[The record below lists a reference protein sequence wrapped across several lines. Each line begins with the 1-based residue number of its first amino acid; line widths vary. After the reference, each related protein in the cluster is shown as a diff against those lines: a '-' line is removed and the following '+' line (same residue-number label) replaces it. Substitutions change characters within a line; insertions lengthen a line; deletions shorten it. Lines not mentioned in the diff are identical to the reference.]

1 MPARKADALK
11 EKAAKATAKK
21 ATAAE
26 SFIEVS
32 EEEAKQKKRPVS
44 FFVGPALYDDAQQLA
59 QFRAAQGQ
67 RNEQGQPYSV
77 GALLN
82 DALKEYLDRNKDE
95 LEAWKNFSAQ
105 MEKTTRK

>member
-26 SFIEVS
+26 SFIEVP

-59 QFRAAQGQ
+59 QFRAA
-67 RNEQGQPYSV
+67 QGQPYSV